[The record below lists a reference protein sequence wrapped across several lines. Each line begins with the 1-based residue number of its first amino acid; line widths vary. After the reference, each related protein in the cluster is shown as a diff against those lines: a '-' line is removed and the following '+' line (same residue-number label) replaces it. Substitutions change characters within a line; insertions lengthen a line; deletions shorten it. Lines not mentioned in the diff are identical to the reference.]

1 MPIYECR
8 CASCN
13 QKTSLSGQSTSAQV
27 DAVSPLCESAQVDAV
42 SPHCGG
48 AQVEAVCPQY
58 GTDDLRRGK
67 TPEGLDILHPE
78 S

>member
-13 QKTSLSGQSTSAQV
+13 QKPSLFARSTS
-27 DAVSPLCESAQVDAV
+27 
-42 SPHCGG
+42 

-58 GTDDLRRGK
+58 GGDDMRRGK
-67 TPEGLDILHPE
+67 TPEGRDILHPE